1 MIEKLLTFDGPRVA
15 LVLGF
20 GLTLLASCS
29 KEKEETVAEPA
40 QPKVEEAAAPA
51 VALQEPDAPVSEP
64 AKAPA
69 KAELAAAA
77 GAVTFVGRYESTAKL
92 VSRSLWQT
100 VNTTAAPQQ
109 YALITPRAG
118 SGDWSKLLTAGGPEN
133 VALGLGDGSLRTADG
148 QGLMVGQDYQ
158 FTFSSGE
165 AEGLWKVEIK
175 AAP

>member
-29 KEKEETVAEPA
+29 KEKEETAAEPA
-40 QPKVEEAAAPA
+40 KPKVEEAAAPA
-51 VALQEPDAPVSEP
+51 VALREPNAAVSEP
-64 AKAPA
+64 AKAEP
-69 KAELAAAA
+69 AAAA

-118 SGDWSKLLTAGGPEN
+118 SGDWSKLMTAVGPEN
-133 VALGLGDGSLRTADG
+133 VALGLGEGSLRTADG

-165 AEGLWKVEIK
+165 AEGLWKVEIR

>member
-1 MIEKLLTFDGPRVA
+1 MIEKLLNFDGPRVA

-29 KEKEETVAEPA
+29 KEKEEAAPEA
-40 QPKVEEAAAPA
+40 AKPKVEEAAAAPA
-51 VALQEPDAPVSEP
+51 VALREPDAAVGEP
-64 AKAPA
+64 AKVPA
-69 KAELAAAA
+69 KVEPAPA
-77 GAVTFVGRYESTAKL
+77 GAVTFVGRFESMAKL

-109 YALITPRAG
+109 FALITPRVG

-133 VALGLGDGSLRTADG
+133 VALGLDDGSLRTVDG
-148 QGLMVGQDYQ
+148 QALATGQEYQ
-158 FTFSSGE
+158 FTLSSGG
-165 AEGLWKVEIK
+165 AEGLWKVEVK